1 MALAPWKLQQ
11 VRRPTGL
18 LNSCIFDPMQFDFD
32 IIPSFFERFPRSTRD
47 VLAVSHGTLVDWVE
61 TPEAHVI
68 KADLPG
74 LNKEEIKVEIHDS
87 RTLRISGERNKEEV
101 KESDT
106 WHCVERTR
114 SNFMRSFKL
123 PEDANLEQ
131 IKAKVDNGVLTVTVP
146 KIEKEHPKRPR
157 TQSIEIGGPAAG
169 QESVAAANGSS
180 IPTNPTITSQAEF
193 TTIATKDEKQE

>member
-1 MALAPWKLQQ
+1 MFTSHRLLA
-11 VRRPTGL
+11 
-18 LNSCIFDPMQFDFD
+18 NFHIY
-32 IIPSFFERFPRSTRD
+32 
-47 VLAVSHGTLVDWVE
+47 
-61 TPEAHVI
+61 AHVQ
-68 KADLPG
+68 LTG
-74 LNKEEIKVEIHDS
+74 LNKEEIKVEILDS

-169 QESVAAANGSS
+169 QKSVAAASGSS

-193 TTIATKDEKQE
+193 TNIATKDEKQE